1 MTKLTKL
8 LAASACAFALT
19 ACATNTNDRVLSDA
33 QTIGVNDNDNMTSSG
48 GSDMASLDAK
58 FKVGCDDG
66 DQFEARGCDGMD
78 SDGDGIDRD
87 VYADDNE
94 RYAFYDMNG
103 ITYTPRTEVM
113 ATDSIADLVEKSDL
127 TLLRNALIGADL
139 LDTLDGDGPY
149 TVFAPT
155 DMAFTNADLSEL
167 GDAED
172 MNELLL
178 NHVVPGRF
186 MALDFVELL
195 GTGSTY
201 STAAVG
207 GAPLTIYR
215 SGDNLRLVNGNR
227 MLVPILT
234 ADMVASNGVIHII
247 DQVLVPPMN

>member
-1 MTKLTKL
+1 MTHLTKL
-8 LAASACAFALT
+8 LAASACALALT
-19 ACATNTNDRVLSDA
+19 ACATSEPVLSDA
-33 QTIGVNDNDNMTSSG
+33 QTIGINDNDNMMSTG

-66 DQFEARGCDGMD
+66 DQFEARGCDGLD

-87 VYADDNE
+87 IYADDNE

-103 ITYTPRTEVM
+103 ITYTPRTAVL
-113 ATDSIADLVEKSDL
+113 ATETIADIVEKSDL
-127 TLLRNALIGADL
+127 TLLKNALIGADL
-139 LDTLDGDGPY
+139 LDTLDGDGQY

-155 DMAFTNADLSEL
+155 DAAFTRADLSEL
-167 GDAED
+167 GDQED

-186 MALDFVELL
+186 LALDFVELL

-215 SGDNLRLVNGNR
+215 SGENLRLVNGDR
-227 MLVPILT
+227 TLVPILT
-234 ADMVASNGVIHII
+234 ADRVATNGVIHII